1 MHSDSMDFVY
11 IYIIK
16 SYMVLWLTQEIYAY
30 LSAQKIIEFSEFQC
44 PVEGMMALS

>member
-11 IYIIK
+11 IYIK

-44 PVEGMMALS
+44 PMEGMMALI